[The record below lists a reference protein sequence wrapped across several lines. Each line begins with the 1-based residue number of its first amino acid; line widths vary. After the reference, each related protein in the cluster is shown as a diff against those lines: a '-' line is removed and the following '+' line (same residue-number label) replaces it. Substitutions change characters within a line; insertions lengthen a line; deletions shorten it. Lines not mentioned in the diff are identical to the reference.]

1 MIVIIQM
8 DLVHRASKAVV
19 SQYVGVKSRV
29 KNTAVPP
36 NTGQAVETNHDF
48 IENIKSFE
56 NNYNHN
62 RDSMVSTFAVGNI
75 L

>member
-1 MIVIIQM
+1 MELENKV
-8 DLVHRASKAVV
+8 LKAVADPKKAV
-19 SQYVGVKSRV
+19 RLKV
-29 KNTAVPP
+29 KNMAVQI
-36 NTGQAVETNHDF
+36 NIGQGVENNDNF